1 MKTKTLKSLTLLMAG
16 TMAVSSCI
24 GSFGLF
30 NKVLDWNKQ
39 ATGNKFLNWLIFIVI
54 SPAYVLC
61 GVADMIVINSIEFW
75 SGTNPLAENIGK
87 TENIMGSD
95 GKLYAVTTLED
106 GYEVKA
112 PDGKIVNFKHNAE
125 DDSWS
130 MIQDGKTTKLLRIKD
145 KETAEIYLKDGG
157 RMDVS
162 LDQQG
167 MYNARMAVN
176 GGIFF
181 ALNK

>member
-112 PDGKIVNFKHNAE
+112 PDGKIVNFRHNAE

-176 GGIFF
+176 GGMFF

>member
-167 MYNARMAVN
+167 MYNARMAGN
-176 GGIFF
+176 GGMFF

>member
-1 MKTKTLKSLTLLMAG
+1 MKTKTLKSLTLLMAC

-75 SGTNPLAENIGK
+75 SWHQPPWPRT
-87 TENIMGSD
+87 S
-95 GKLYAVTTLED
+95 
-106 GYEVKA
+106 
-112 PDGKIVNFKHNAE
+112 
-125 DDSWS
+125 
-130 MIQDGKTTKLLRIKD
+130 
-145 KETAEIYLKDGG
+145 
-157 RMDVS
+157 
-162 LDQQG
+162 
-167 MYNARMAVN
+167 ARPRT
-176 GGIFF
+176 
-181 ALNK
+181 

>member
-95 GKLYAVTTLED
+95 DKLYAVTTLED

-176 GGIFF
+176 GGMFF

>member
-30 NKVLDWNKQ
+30 NKVLGWNKQ

-176 GGIFF
+176 GGMFF

>member
-16 TMAVSSCI
+16 TTAVSSCI

-176 GGIFF
+176 GGMFF

>member
-1 MKTKTLKSLTLLMAG
+1 MKIKTLKSLTLLMAG

-112 PDGKIVNFKHNAE
+112 PDGKIVNFRHNAE

-176 GGIFF
+176 GGMFF

>member
-1 MKTKTLKSLTLLMAG
+1 MNHKALKPIVYLMAAACL
-16 TMAVSSCI
+16 TTSCI

-176 GGIFF
+176 GGMFF

>member
-1 MKTKTLKSLTLLMAG
+1 MKIKTLKSFTLLMAG

-176 GGIFF
+176 GGMFF

>member
-1 MKTKTLKSLTLLMAG
+1 MYKKALKPITLLLAG
-16 TMAVSSCI
+16 TLLVSSCI

-176 GGIFF
+176 GGMFF

>member
-130 MIQDGKTTKLLRIKD
+130 MTQDGKTTKLLRIKD

-176 GGIFF
+176 GGMFF

>member
-1 MKTKTLKSLTLLMAG
+1 MYNKALKSFILLMAG
-16 TMAVSSCI
+16 TCAMSSCI

-39 ATGNKFLNWLIFIVI
+39 ATGNKFLNWLIFILI

-61 GVADMIVINSIEFW
+61 GVADILVINSIEFW
-75 SGTNPLAENIGK
+75 SGSNPLAENIGK
-87 TENIMGSD
+87 TESIMGSD
-95 GKLYAVTTLED
+95 GKLYAVTTLAD
-106 GYEVKA
+106 GYEVKG

-130 MIQDGKTTKLLRIKD
+130 MIQDGKTTKLLKIKNKD
-145 KETAEIYLKDGG
+145 TAEIYLKDGG
-157 RMDVS
+157 TMDVA
-162 LDQQG
+162 LDEQG

-176 GGIFF
+176 DGTYF
-181 ALNK
+181 AFR

>member
-162 LDQQG
+162 LNQQG

-176 GGIFF
+176 GGMFF

>member
-176 GGIFF
+176 GGMFF

>member
-1 MKTKTLKSLTLLMAG
+1 MNNKALKSLTLLMAG
-16 TMAVSSCI
+16 TMAMSSCI

-176 GGIFF
+176 GGMFF

>member
-125 DDSWS
+125 DDSWT

-176 GGIFF
+176 GGMFF

>member
-130 MIQDGKTTKLLRIKD
+130 MIQDG
-145 KETAEIYLKDGG
+145 EIYLKDGG

>member
-1 MKTKTLKSLTLLMAG
+1 MKIKTLKSLTLLIAG

-176 GGIFF
+176 GGMFF

>member
-167 MYNARMAVN
+167 MYNAHMAVN
-176 GGIFF
+176 GGMFF

>member
-1 MKTKTLKSLTLLMAG
+1 M
-16 TMAVSSCI
+16 
-24 GSFGLF
+24 
-30 NKVLDWNKQ
+30 
-39 ATGNKFLNWLIFIVI
+39 
-54 SPAYVLC
+54 LC
-61 GVADMIVINSIEFW
+61 GVADMLVINSIEFW

-145 KETAEIYLKDGG
+145 KDTAEIYLKDGSQ
-157 RMDVS
+157 MDVT

-176 GGIFF
+176 GGMFF

>member
-1 MKTKTLKSLTLLMAG
+1 MKIKTLKSLTLLMAG

-112 PDGKIVNFKHNAE
+112 PDGKTVNFKHNAE

-176 GGIFF
+176 GGMFF

>member
-61 GVADMIVINSIEFW
+61 GVADMLVINSIEFW

-176 GGIFF
+176 GGMFF

>member
-1 MKTKTLKSLTLLMAG
+1 MKIKTLKSLTLLMAG

-176 GGIFF
+176 GGMFF

>member
-95 GKLYAVTTLED
+95 GKMYAVTTLED

-176 GGIFF
+176 GGMFF

>member
-61 GVADMIVINSIEFW
+61 GVADMLVINSIEFW

-145 KETAEIYLKDGG
+145 KETAEIYLKDGSQ
-157 RMDVS
+157 MDVT

-176 GGIFF
+176 GGMFF

>member
-61 GVADMIVINSIEFW
+61 GVADMLVINSIEFW

-95 GKLYAVTTLED
+95 GKMYAVTTLED

-157 RMDVS
+157 RMDIS

-176 GGIFF
+176 GGMFF